1 MIPTILYKYINCTVD
16 KLLALALLINYITN
30 YNIIIITTTTIIIM
44 IMIITITTTNPPRPG
59 NTGLM
64 SNGDSLIS
72 WGERFSLA
80 LVGNPSRD
88 GVSIEILLWRHLKL
102 NLQLL

>member
-1 MIPTILYKYINCTVD
+1 MESLTKNQ
-16 KLLALALLINYITN
+16 KLISGGDYYLELKIMDLWTQLIFLKMC
-30 YNIIIITTTTIIIM
+30 IIM
-44 IMIITITTTNPPRPG
+44 PRPG

-72 WGERFSLA
+72 WEERSFLA

-88 GVSIEILLWRHLKL
+88 GVSIKTLV
-102 NLQLL
+102 